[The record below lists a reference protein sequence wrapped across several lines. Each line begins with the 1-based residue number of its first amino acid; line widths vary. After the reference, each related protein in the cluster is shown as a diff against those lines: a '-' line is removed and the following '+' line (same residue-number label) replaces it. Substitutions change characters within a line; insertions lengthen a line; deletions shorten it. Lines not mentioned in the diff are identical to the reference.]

1 MFRKNNSCI
10 LLKMNK
16 FEKFIKGLIG
26 GKISSR
32 KREEKEEDKRK
43 CGWFSLCQLKLN
55 VNLKIKLQPSGEI

>member
-1 MFRKNNSCI
+1 
-10 LLKMNK
+10 MNK